1 MQESINYFFL
11 LIGRVKNIR
20 WDLSSKN
27 FILVSKSLIFYNA
40 RNDSTKL
47 NKFLLKLSNQ
57 SHIKKTINKIITPWY
72 SIPLIDRWLL
82 GQIIPPMLFAIS
94 AFTVI
99 SLSVGVMFD
108 LIRKVVEYGLPLFLA
123 LKVIFFSLPSFLV
136 LSFPM
141 AVLLSTL
148 LAYGK
153 LSSNSE
159 LLALKSLGI
168 KTSRIISPAIALSIF
183 MTGLTFY
190 FNDNL
195 VPASNKL
202 AEVTLRAG
210 IGSSFSGEQGKDN
223 IMFSRYGSRINSSNK
238 KPTKINTYL
247 THIFYA
253 SWYENNI
260 MEGVTVLD
268 FSREDFQQI
277 LKAKNG
283 KFDKKSSSWIFS
295 DGSIVSIDPSGQTT
309 NIQFKEYTY
318 PFVEGPME
326 LAKVPKDAN
335 EMTLKQAI
343 QAEKIYEKTGNIK
356 EVRRIKVRIQEKFT
370 LPFACLV
377 FGLIGSS
384 LGSKSNLRSS
394 KSQGFG
400 LSVILIL
407 IYYVMSFL
415 FSSLGVKGIL
425 PPIFAAWLP
434 VLISLGGGIYLLRKS
449 SSF

>member
-1 MQESINYFFL
+1 MQI
-11 LIGRVKNIR
+11 
-20 WDLSSKN
+20 
-27 FILVSKSLIFYNA
+27 
-40 RNDSTKL
+40 ST
-47 NKFLLKLSNQ
+47 Q
-57 SHIKKTINKIITPWY
+57 STIKKFIRQVCLPWN
-72 SIPLIDRWLL
+72 SIPLIDRWLIA
-82 GQIIPPMLFAIS
+82 QILPPMLFAIS

-108 LIRKVVEYGLPLFLA
+108 LIRKIVEFGLPLFLA
-123 LKVIFFSLPSFLV
+123 IKVLFFSLPSFLV

-153 LSSNSE
+153 LSANSE

-168 KTSRIISPAIALSIF
+168 KTSRIIAPAIAVSIL

-202 AEVTLRAG
+202 AESTLRAG
-210 IGSSFSGEQGKDN
+210 IGSSFSSEEGKDN
-223 IMFSRYGSRINSSNK
+223 IMFSRYGSRIESATN

-253 SWYENNI
+253 SWFENNI
-260 MEGVTVLD
+260 MQGVTVLD
-268 FSREDFQQI
+268 FSRQDIQQI
-277 LKAKNG
+277 LKAKSAV
-283 KFDKKSSSWIFS
+283 FDKGNSSWIFS
-295 DGSIVSIDPSGQTT
+295 DGSIVSVDQGGQTT
-309 NIQFKEYTY
+309 NIQFEKYRY
-318 PFVEGPME
+318 PFVEGPLD
-326 LAKVPKDAN
+326 LARVPKDAT
-335 EMTLKQAI
+335 EMSLKQALE
-343 QAEKIYEKTGNIK
+343 AERIYKETGNLK
-356 EVRRIKVRIQEKFT
+356 EIRRIQVRIQEKFT

-407 IYYVMSFL
+407 VYYVMSFV
-415 FSSLGVKGIL
+415 FSSFGVKGVL
-425 PPIFAAWLP
+425 SPIVATWLP
-434 VLISLGGGIYLLRKS
+434 VLISMGGGIYFLRKAS
-449 SSF
+449 L

>member
-1 MQESINYFFL
+1 M
-11 LIGRVKNIR
+11 
-20 WDLSSKN
+20 
-27 FILVSKSLIFYNA
+27 
-40 RNDSTKL
+40 
-47 NKFLLKLSNQ
+47 KLSNQ
-57 SHIKKTINKIITPWY
+57 LVIKKALNKIIAPWY

-82 GQIIPPMLFAIS
+82 GQIIPPMIFAIS

-108 LIRKVVEYGLPLFLA
+108 LIRKIVEYGLPLFLA
-123 LKVIFFSLPSFLV
+123 LKVLFFSLPSFLV

-168 KTSRIISPAIALSIF
+168 KTSRIIAPAIALSIF

-202 AEVTLRAG
+202 AETTLRSG
-210 IGSSFSGEQGKDN
+210 IGSSFSEENGKRN
-223 IMFSRYGSRINSSNK
+223 IMFSRYGSRIDSKTK
-238 KPTKINTYL
+238 KPTKNNSKL
-247 THIFYA
+247 THIFY
-253 SWYENNI
+253 SQYYKNKI
-260 MEGVTVLD
+260 MENVTVLD

-277 LKAKNG
+277 LKAKTG
-283 KFDKKSSSWIFS
+283 KFDNKSSSWIFS
-295 DGSIVSIDPSGQTT
+295 EGSIVSIDPSGQTS
-309 NIQFKEYTY
+309 NIKFKEYKY

-326 LAKVPKDAN
+326 LAKVPEDST
-335 EMTLKQAI
+335 EMNLKQAI
-343 QAEKIYEKTGNIK
+343 QAEKIYEKTGNLK
-356 EVRRIKVRIQEKFT
+356 EVRRIRVRIQEKFT

-407 IYYVMSFL
+407 IYYVMSFI
-415 FSSLGVKGIL
+415 FSSFGVKGIL
-425 PPIFAAWLP
+425 PPILAAWLP
-434 VLISLGGGIYLLRKS
+434 VLISLAGGIYLLRKS

>member
-1 MQESINYFFL
+1 MQI
-11 LIGRVKNIR
+11 
-20 WDLSSKN
+20 
-27 FILVSKSLIFYNA
+27 
-40 RNDSTKL
+40 ST
-47 NKFLLKLSNQ
+47 Q
-57 SHIKKTINKIITPWY
+57 STIKKLIRQVCLPWN
-72 SIPLIDRWLL
+72 SIPLIDRWLI

-108 LIRKVVEYGLPLFLA
+108 LIRKIVEYNLPLLTAIKA
-123 LKVIFFSLPSFLV
+123 LFYSLPSFLV

-148 LAYGK
+148 LSYGK

-168 KTSRIISPAIALSIF
+168 NTSRIITPAIIVSIF

-202 AEVTLRAG
+202 AESTLRAG
-210 IGSSFSGEQGKDN
+210 IGSSFSSEEGKDN
-223 IMFSRYGSRINSSNK
+223 IMFSRYGSRIESATN
-238 KPTKINTYL
+238 KPTKINTFL

-253 SWYENNI
+253 SWFENNI
-260 MEGVTVLD
+260 MQGVTVLD
-268 FSREDFQQI
+268 FSRQDIQQI
-277 LKAKNG
+277 LKAKSAV
-283 KFDKKSSSWIFS
+283 FDKENSSWIFS
-295 DGSIVSIDPSGQTT
+295 DGSIVSVDQGGQTT
-309 NIQFKEYTY
+309 NIQFEKYRY
-318 PFVEGPME
+318 PFVEGPLD
-326 LAKVPKDAN
+326 LARVPKDAT
-335 EMTLKQAI
+335 EMSLKQALE
-343 QAEKIYEKTGNIK
+343 AERIYKETGNLK
-356 EVRRIKVRIQEKFT
+356 EIRRIQVRIQEKFT

-407 IYYVMSFL
+407 VYYVMSFV
-415 FSSLGVKGIL
+415 FSSFGVKGL
-425 PPIFAAWLP
+425 LSPIIATWLP
-434 VLISLGGGIYLLRKS
+434 VLISMCGGIYFLRKAS
-449 SSF
+449 L

>member
-1 MQESINYFFL
+1 M
-11 LIGRVKNIR
+11 
-20 WDLSSKN
+20 
-27 FILVSKSLIFYNA
+27 
-40 RNDSTKL
+40 
-47 NKFLLKLSNQ
+47 KLSNQ
-57 SHIKKTINKIITPWY
+57 SLIKKTINKIISPWY
-72 SIPLIDRWLL
+72 LLPLIDRWLL
-82 GQIIPPMLFAIS
+82 GQIIPPMIFAIS

-108 LIRKVVEYGLPLFLA
+108 LIRKIVEFGLPLFLA
-123 LKVIFFSLPSFLV
+123 LKVLFFSLPSFLV

-159 LLALKSLGI
+159 LLALKSLGLN
-168 KTSRIISPAIALSIF
+168 TSRIISPAIALSIF

-195 VPASNKL
+195 VPSSNKL
-202 AEVTLRAG
+202 AETTLRAG

-223 IMFSRYGSRINSSNK
+223 IMFSRYGSRINASNK
-238 KPTKINTYL
+238 RTTKINTFL

-260 MEGVTVLD
+260 MEEVTVLD

-277 LKAKNG
+277 LKAKTG
-283 KFDKKSSSWIFS
+283 RFDKKSSSWIFS
-295 DGSIVSIDPSGQTT
+295 EGSIVSIDPSGQTT

-343 QAEKIYEKTGNIK
+343 QAEKIYEKTGNLK

-407 IYYVMSFL
+407 IYYVISFI
-415 FSSLGVKGIL
+415 FSSFGVKGIL
-425 PPIFAAWLP
+425 TPIFAAWLP

>member
-1 MQESINYFFL
+1 MI
-11 LIGRVKNIR
+11 
-20 WDLSSKN
+20 
-27 FILVSKSLIFYNA
+27 
-40 RNDSTKL
+40 
-47 NKFLLKLSNQ
+47 
-57 SHIKKTINKIITPWY
+57 
-72 SIPLIDRWLL
+72 
-82 GQIIPPMLFAIS
+82 FAIS

-108 LIRKVVEYGLPLFLA
+108 LIRKIVEFGLPLFLA
-123 LKVIFFSLPSFLV
+123 LKVLFFSLPSFLV

-168 KTSRIISPAIALSIF
+168 KTSRIIAPAIVLSIF

-195 VPASNKL
+195 VPTSNKL
-202 AEVTLRAG
+202 AETTLRAG
-210 IGSSFSGEQGKDN
+210 MGQSFSGETQKYN
-223 IMFSRYGSRINSSNK
+223 IMFARYGSRINSNTK
-238 KPTKINTYL
+238 KPTKSNTYL

-253 SWYENNI
+253 SSFKNNI
-260 MEGVTVLD
+260 MKGVTVLD
-268 FSREDFQQI
+268 YSRQDIQQI
-277 LKAKNG
+277 LKAEAA
-283 KFDKKSSSWIFS
+283 KFDRKNSSWIFS
-295 DGSIVSIDPSGQTT
+295 EGSIVSISPSGQTT
-309 NIQFKEYTY
+309 NIQFKEYNY
-318 PFVEGPME
+318 PFVEGPLE
-326 LAKVPKDAN
+326 LAKVPKDAT
-335 EMTLKQAI
+335 EMTLKQALK
-343 QAEKIYEKTGNIK
+343 AEKIYKKTGNLK
-356 EVRRIKVRIQEKFT
+356 EIRRIQVRIQEKFT

-425 PPIFAAWLP
+425 PPILAAWLP
-434 VLISLGGGIYLLRKS
+434 VLISLGGGIYFLRKS

>member
-1 MQESINYFFL
+1 LEL
-11 LIGRVKNIR
+11 L
-20 WDLSSKN
+20 
-27 FILVSKSLIFYNA
+27 
-40 RNDSTKL
+40 
-47 NKFLLKLSNQ
+47 NQ
-57 SHIKKTINKIITPWY
+57 SLIKKTIKKTISPWY
-72 SIPLIDRWLL
+72 LLPLIDRWLL
-82 GQIIPPMLFAIS
+82 GQIIPPMIFAIS

-108 LIRKVVEYGLPLFLA
+108 LIRKIVEFGLPLFLA
-123 LKVIFFSLPSFLV
+123 LKVLFFSLPSFLV

-168 KTSRIISPAIALSIF
+168 KPSRIISPAIALSIF

-202 AEVTLRAG
+202 AEKTLRAG
-210 IGSSFSGEQGKDN
+210 IGSSFNGEQGKDN
-223 IMFSRYGSRINSSNK
+223 IMFSRYGSRINASNK
-238 KPTKINTYL
+238 KPTKANTLL

-253 SWYENNI
+253 SWYQNNV

-283 KFDKKSSSWIFS
+283 RFDKKSSSWIFTE
-295 DGSIVSIDPSGQTT
+295 GSIVSIDPSGQTT

-326 LAKVPKDAN
+326 LAKVPKDAT

-343 QAEKIYEKTGNIK
+343 QAEKIYEKTGNLK

-407 IYYVMSFL
+407 IYYVMSFI
-415 FSSLGVKGIL
+415 FSSFGVKGIL
-425 PPIFAAWLP
+425 HPIFAAWLP
-434 VLISLGGGIYLLRKS
+434 VLISLGGGIYLLKKS
-449 SSF
+449 STF

>member
-1 MQESINYFFL
+1 LKI
-11 LIGRVKNIR
+11 
-20 WDLSSKN
+20 SKQT
-27 FILVSKSLIFYNA
+27 L
-40 RNDSTKL
+40 
-47 NKFLLKLSNQ
+47 
-57 SHIKKTINKIITPWY
+57 IKKTINQIISPWY
-72 SIPLIDRWLL
+72 LLPLIDRWLL
-82 GQIIPPMLFAIS
+82 GQIIPPMIFAIS

-108 LIRKVVEYGLPLFLA
+108 LIRKVVEFGLPLFLA
-123 LKVIFFSLPSFLV
+123 LKVICFSLPSFLV

-202 AEVTLRAG
+202 AETTLRKG
-210 IGSSFSGEQGKDN
+210 IGSSFTGEKEKYN
-223 IMFSRYGSRINSSNK
+223 IMFSRYGSRINASTK
-238 KPTKINTYL
+238 KATKRNTYL

-253 SWYENNI
+253 LWYENN
-260 MEGVTVLD
+260 MMREVTVLD
-268 FSREDFQQI
+268 FSRQDLQQI
-277 LKAKNG
+277 LKAKTA
-283 KFDKKSSSWIFS
+283 KFDKNNSSWIFS
-295 DGSIVSIDPSGQTT
+295 DGNIISISPDGQ
-309 NIQFKEYTY
+309 NSNVQFKEYTY

-326 LAKVPKDAN
+326 LAKVPKDATD
-335 EMTLKQAI
+335 MTLKQAI
-343 QAEKIYEKTGNIK
+343 QAEKIYKKTGNLK

-415 FSSLGVKGIL
+415 FSSFGVKGIL

>member
-1 MQESINYFFL
+1 MQISIQ
-11 LIGRVKNIR
+11 
-20 WDLSSKN
+20 
-27 FILVSKSLIFYNA
+27 
-40 RNDSTKL
+40 ST
-47 NKFLLKLSNQ
+47 
-57 SHIKKTINKIITPWY
+57 IKKFIRQVCLPWN
-72 SIPLIDRWLL
+72 SIPLIDRWLIA
-82 GQIIPPMLFAIS
+82 QILPPMLFAIS

-108 LIRKVVEYGLPLFLA
+108 LIRKIVEFGLPLFLA
-123 LKVIFFSLPSFLV
+123 IKVIFFSLPNFLV

-153 LSSNSE
+153 LSTNSE

-168 KTSRIISPAIALSIF
+168 KTSRIIAPAIAVSIL

-202 AEVTLRAG
+202 AESTLRAG
-210 IGSSFSGEQGKDN
+210 IGSSFSSEEGKDN
-223 IMFSRYGSRINSSNK
+223 IMFSRYGSRIESATN
-238 KPTKINTYL
+238 KPTKINTFL

-253 SWYENNI
+253 SWFENNI
-260 MEGVTVLD
+260 MQGVTVLD
-268 FSREDFQQI
+268 FSRQDIQQI
-277 LKAKNG
+277 LKAKSAV
-283 KFDKKSSSWIFS
+283 FDKENSSWIFS
-295 DGSIVSIDPSGQTT
+295 DGSIVSVDQGGQTT
-309 NIQFKEYTY
+309 NIQFKKYSY
-318 PFVEGPME
+318 PFVEGPLD
-326 LAKVPKDAN
+326 LARVPKDAT
-335 EMTLKQAI
+335 EMSLKQALE
-343 QAEKIYEKTGNIK
+343 AERIYKETGNLK
-356 EVRRIKVRIQEKFT
+356 EIRRIQVRIQEKFT

-407 IYYVMSFL
+407 VYYVMSFV
-415 FSSLGVKGIL
+415 FSSFGVKGVL
-425 PPIFAAWLP
+425 SPIIATWLP
-434 VLISLGGGIYLLRKS
+434 VLISMGGGIYFLRKAS
-449 SSF
+449 L

>member
-1 MQESINYFFL
+1 MKNLIN
-11 LIGRVKNIR
+11 
-20 WDLSSKN
+20 
-27 FILVSKSLIFYNA
+27 
-40 RNDSTKL
+40 KL
-47 NKFLLKLSNQ
+47 LLKISTQ
-57 SHIKKTINKIITPWY
+57 STIKKFIRQVCLPWN
-72 SIPLIDRWLL
+72 SIPLIDRWLIA
-82 GQIIPPMLFAIS
+82 QILPPMLFAIS

-108 LIRKVVEYGLPLFLA
+108 LIRKIVEFGLPLFLA
-123 LKVIFFSLPSFLV
+123 IKVLFFSLPSFLV

-153 LSSNSE
+153 LSANSE

-168 KTSRIISPAIALSIF
+168 KTSRIIAPAIAVSIL

-202 AEVTLRAG
+202 AESTLRAG
-210 IGSSFSGEQGKDN
+210 IGSSFSSEEGKDN
-223 IMFSRYGSRINSSNK
+223 IMFSRYGSRIESATN

-253 SWYENNI
+253 SWFENNI
-260 MEGVTVLD
+260 MQGVTVLD
-268 FSREDFQQI
+268 FSRQDIQQI
-277 LKAKNG
+277 LKAKSAV
-283 KFDKKSSSWIFS
+283 FDKENSSWIFS
-295 DGSIVSIDPSGQTT
+295 DGSIVSVDQGGQTT
-309 NIQFKEYTY
+309 NIQFEKYRY
-318 PFVEGPME
+318 PFVEGPLD
-326 LAKVPKDAN
+326 LARVPKDAT
-335 EMTLKQAI
+335 EMSLKQALE
-343 QAEKIYEKTGNIK
+343 AERIYKETGNLK
-356 EVRRIKVRIQEKFT
+356 EIRRIQVRIQEKFT

-407 IYYVMSFL
+407 VYYVMSFV
-415 FSSLGVKGIL
+415 FSSFGVKGL
-425 PPIFAAWLP
+425 LSPIIATWLP
-434 VLISLGGGIYLLRKS
+434 VLISMGGGIYFLRKAS
-449 SSF
+449 L

>member
-1 MQESINYFFL
+1 MKFSNFSL
-11 LIGRVKNIR
+11 L
-20 WDLSSKN
+20 
-27 FILVSKSLIFYNA
+27 
-40 RNDSTKL
+40 
-47 NKFLLKLSNQ
+47 
-57 SHIKKTINKIITPWY
+57 KKTISKIITPWY

-82 GQIIPPMLFAIS
+82 GQIIPPMIFAIS
-94 AFTVI
+94 AFTAI

-108 LIRKVVEYGLPLFLA
+108 LVRKIVEYGLPLFLA
-123 LKVIFFSLPSFLV
+123 LKVLFYSLPSFLV

-168 KTSRIISPAIALSIF
+168 KTSRIISPAIAISIF

-195 VPASNKL
+195 VPTSNKL
-202 AEVTLRAG
+202 AETTLRAG
-210 IGSSFSGEQGKDN
+210 IGSSFSGEKGKDN
-223 IMFSRYGSRINSSNK
+223 IMFSRYGSRINASTNK
-238 KPTKINTYL
+238 STKANNYL

-253 SWYENNI
+253 SSFENDL
-260 MEGVTVLD
+260 MKGVTVLD

-277 LKAKNG
+277 LKANEAR
-283 KFDKKSSSWIFS
+283 FDKENSSWIFS
-295 DGSIVSIDPSGQTT
+295 EGSIVSIAPSGQTT

-318 PFVEGPME
+318 PFVEGPLE
-326 LAKVPKDAN
+326 LAKVPKDST
-335 EMTLKQAI
+335 EMTLKQALN
-343 QAEKIYEKTGNIK
+343 AEKIYKKTGNLK
-356 EVRRIKVRIQEKFT
+356 EIRRIQVRIQEKIT

-384 LGSKSNLRSS
+384 LGSKSNLRST

-407 IYYVMSFL
+407 IYYVMSFV
-415 FSSLGVKGIL
+415 FSSFGVKGIL
-425 PPIFAAWLP
+425 PPIIAAWLP
-434 VLISLGGGIYLLRKS
+434 VFISLGGGIYFLRKS
-449 SSF
+449 NSF

>member
-1 MQESINYFFL
+1 MQISIQ
-11 LIGRVKNIR
+11 
-20 WDLSSKN
+20 
-27 FILVSKSLIFYNA
+27 
-40 RNDSTKL
+40 ST
-47 NKFLLKLSNQ
+47 
-57 SHIKKTINKIITPWY
+57 IKKFIRQVCLPWN
-72 SIPLIDRWLL
+72 SIPLIDRWLIA
-82 GQIIPPMLFAIS
+82 QILPPMLFAIS

-108 LIRKVVEYGLPLFLA
+108 LIRKIVEFGLPLFLA
-123 LKVIFFSLPSFLV
+123 IKVLFFSLPNFLV

-153 LSSNSE
+153 LSANSE

-168 KTSRIISPAIALSIF
+168 KTSRIIAPAIAVSIL

-195 VPASNKL
+195 VPKSNKL
-202 AEVTLRAG
+202 AESTLRAG
-210 IGSSFSGEQGKDN
+210 IGSSFSSEEGKGN
-223 IMFSRYGSRINSSNK
+223 IMFSRYGSRIESATN

-253 SWYENNI
+253 SWFENNI
-260 MEGVTVLD
+260 MQGVTVLD
-268 FSREDFQQI
+268 FSRQDIQQI
-277 LKAKNG
+277 LKAKSAV
-283 KFDKKSSSWIFS
+283 FDKENSSWIFS
-295 DGSIVSIDPSGQTT
+295 DGSIVSVDQGGQTT
-309 NIQFKEYTY
+309 NIQFKKYSY
-318 PFVEGPME
+318 PFVEGPLD
-326 LAKVPKDAN
+326 LARVPKDAT
-335 EMTLKQAI
+335 EMSLKQALE
-343 QAEKIYEKTGNIK
+343 AERIYKETGNLK
-356 EVRRIKVRIQEKFT
+356 EIRRIQVRIQEKFT

-407 IYYVMSFL
+407 VYYVMSFV
-415 FSSLGVKGIL
+415 FSSFGVKGVL
-425 PPIFAAWLP
+425 SPIIATWLP
-434 VLISLGGGIYLLRKS
+434 VLISMGGGIYFLRKAS
-449 SSF
+449 L

>member
-1 MQESINYFFL
+1 MKL
-11 LIGRVKNIR
+11 LNQP
-20 WDLSSKN
+20 
-27 FILVSKSLIFYNA
+27 LIIK
-40 RNDSTKL
+40 T
-47 NKFLLKLSNQ
+47 
-57 SHIKKTINKIITPWY
+57 IKKLITPWY

-123 LKVIFFSLPSFLV
+123 LKVLFFSLPSFLV

-168 KTSRIISPAIALSIF
+168 KTSRIISPAIALSIL

-195 VPASNKL
+195 VPTSNKL
-202 AEVTLRAG
+202 AETTLRAG
-210 IGSSFSGEQGKDN
+210 IGSSFREEKAREN
-223 IMFSRYGSRINSSNK
+223 IMFSRYGSRISASTK
-238 KPTKINTYL
+238 KPSQSNSKL

-253 SWYENNI
+253 QWYVNKI
-260 MEGVTVLD
+260 MKNVTVLD
-268 FSREDFQQI
+268 FSRDDFQKI
-277 LKAKNG
+277 LKANSAR
-283 KFDKKSSSWIFS
+283 FDKKNSSWIFS
-295 DGSIVSIDPSGQTT
+295 EGSIVSIDPNGQTT
-309 NIQFKEYTY
+309 NIQFKEYIY
-318 PFVEGPME
+318 PFIEGPIE
-326 LAKVPKDAN
+326 LAEVPKDAN
-335 EMTLKQAI
+335 DMTLREALK
-343 QAEKIYEKTGNIK
+343 AEMIYKNTGNLK
-356 EVRRIKVRIQEKFT
+356 EIRRIQVRIQEKFT
-370 LPFACLV
+370 LPCACLV

-407 IYYVMSFL
+407 IYYVMSFV
-415 FSSLGVKGIL
+415 FSSFGVKGLLAPIL
-425 PPIFAAWLP
+425 AAWLP
-434 VLISLGGGIYLLRKS
+434 VLISLGGGVYFLRKS
-449 SSF
+449 SSL

>member
-1 MQESINYFFL
+1 MQE
-11 LIGRVKNIR
+11 K
-20 WDLSSKN
+20 KQ
-27 FILVSKSLIFYNA
+27 
-40 RNDSTKL
+40 KL
-47 NKFLLKLSNQ
+47 NKILLKLSNQ
-57 SHIKKTINKIITPWY
+57 LLIKKTINKIISPWY
-72 SIPLIDRWLL
+72 LLPLIDRWLL
-82 GQIIPPMLFAIS
+82 GQIIPPMIFAIS

-108 LIRKVVEYGLPLFLA
+108 LIRKIVEFGLPLFLA
-123 LKVIFFSLPSFLV
+123 LKVLIFSLPSFLV

-202 AEVTLRAG
+202 AETTLRSG
-210 IGSSFSGEQGKDN
+210 IGSSFSTEQGKDN
-223 IMFSRYGSRINSSNK
+223 IMFSRYGSRINPSTN
-238 KPTKINTYL
+238 KPTKTNTYL

-260 MEGVTVLD
+260 MQGVTVLD
-268 FSREDFQQI
+268 FSREDFQQV

-283 KFDKKSSSWIFS
+283 RFDKKSSSWIFS

-335 EMTLKQAI
+335 EMTLKQAM
-343 QAEKIYEKTGNIK
+343 QAEKIYEKTGNLK

-415 FSSLGVKGIL
+415 FSSFGVKGIL

-434 VLISLGGGIYLLRKS
+434 VVISLGGGIYLLRKS